1 MTQQKIIRPLAF
13 TGLVSLLA
21 ACGGESATINE
32 NPNNSGPKTSTN
44 GCLASS
50 NQCQT
55 FVLDYPAS
63 GINFDCKSD
72 DKNHFNTELIQNV
85 VTGGCGIQDTAKFYI
100 QGPSTDKR
108 ISLGEVNLGA
118 LNPKYTVGQPTQ
130 VGLLDIAV
138 GMTGKPALNNNLED
152 ETFRV
157 LVALVRIFQ
166 SIAVEQNKDLVG
178 DLQPVNLDDQ
188 FKNELSKLE
197 SSIDVKSF
205 VDGSYEAKLK
215 PWLDVSGID
224 QQQAVQVAQQLLN
237 LSNVNIYIAEF
248 LSMTGANLDLAGFT
262 GKGDLGNESIASL
275 YSLTTRQGQTLGYAL
290 QWTGKPLNTGTEAA
304 PNISRMNLITQVQ
317 PQKLNAEAQLNW
329 INPLS
334 KKIGQALELATAAN
348 SSDRMRLEQGTFFNG
363 TTIPGNESLY
373 KFTTG
378 YKQGPADPSV
388 YGKWSQRLGG
398 EQFSGS
404 IDIFRSNPAAYL
416 DRRVFLTPNTVHK
429 GEQYIFPLYATLTFD
444 YGTQTTLAPEKLSI
458 VIEANGDIRTNMA
471 STEQLA
477 SNQCGV
483 VDPVTLKDNLGVQQ
497 YIIGTSGATNFT
509 ESDKSVTVR
518 MILANPIFKNLDGA
532 VVGLNQVF
540 ISNTVAGEAGGYV
553 AGGVRLNLQNLI
565 VDRNTTRGINI
576 TGWNAGGATAAEWS
590 NMLAVMQVVYNT
602 ANPDKIGQA
611 ERDLALRNGGRIN
624 IELPQCYN
632 VKTKV

>member
-1 MTQQKIIRPLAF
+1 MTQQKIIRPLAL
-13 TGLVSLLA
+13 TSLVSLLA
-21 ACGGESATINE
+21 ACGGESASINE
-32 NPNNSGPKTSTN
+32 NPNSGVVTSTN

-72 DKNHFNTELIQNV
+72 NKNHFNTELSQNV

-100 QGPSTDKR
+100 QGTTTDKR
-108 ISLGEVNLGA
+108 ISLGDVDLGA

-130 VGLLDIAV
+130 VSLLDIAA
-138 GMTGKPALNNNLED
+138 GMTGKPAQRASLED

-157 LVALVRIFQ
+157 LVALVRVFQ
-166 SIAVEQNKDLVG
+166 SIAVEQNQDQAG
-178 DLQPVNLDDQ
+178 DLQPVNLSDQ
-188 FKNELSKLE
+188 FKNKLSALE
-197 SSIDVKSF
+197 ASVDAKSF
-205 VDGSYEAKLK
+205 ADGSYEAKLK
-215 PWLDVSGID
+215 PWLDVSRID
-224 QQQAVQVAQQLLN
+224 EQTAMQVAQQLVN

-262 GKGDLGNESIASL
+262 GKSASGNESIASL

-290 QWTGKPLNTGTEAA
+290 QWTGKPLNTGTEAV
-304 PNISRMNLITQVQ
+304 PNVSRMNLITQVQ
-317 PQKLNAEAQLNW
+317 PKKLNADAQLNW

-334 KKIGQALELATAAN
+334 KKIGQALELAAAGN
-348 SSDRMRLEQGTFFNG
+348 TVDRMRLEQGTFFNG
-363 TTIPGNESLY
+363 TTIAGNESLY

-378 YKQGPADPSV
+378 FKQGPSDPSV
-388 YGKWSQRLGG
+388 YGKWSQNLAG
-398 EQFSGS
+398 EQYTGS

-416 DRRVFLTPNTVHK
+416 DRRVFLTPNTVHN

-444 YGTQTTLAPEKLSI
+444 YGTQTSLPPEKLSI

-471 STEQLA
+471 NADQLT
-477 SNQCGV
+477 SDQCAV
-483 VDPVTLKDNLGVQQ
+483 VDPVSLKDNFGVQQ
-497 YIIGTSGATNFT
+497 YVIGTTGATNYSD
-509 ESDKSVTVR
+509 SDKSVTVR

-532 VVGLNQVF
+532 VIGLNQVF

-565 VDRNTTRGINI
+565 VDKNASRGINI
-576 TGWNAGGATAAEWS
+576 TGWNAKGATSAEWS

-624 IELPQCYN
+624 IALPQCYR